1 MKLVVLLFKLI
12 QTKKKIYNLIT
23 SQLNTQATAASL
35 NEDFWFKKIG
45 FNSMLGDEDTMFLN
59 MTVHDYLWYYK
70 SSIIQRVQS
79 IAPFLVPTNNSGCLY
94 QVFKFDF

>member
-1 MKLVVLLFKLI
+1 M
-12 QTKKKIYNLIT
+12 
-23 SQLNTQATAASL
+23 
-35 NEDFWFKKIG
+35 G

-94 QVFKFDF
+94 QVFN